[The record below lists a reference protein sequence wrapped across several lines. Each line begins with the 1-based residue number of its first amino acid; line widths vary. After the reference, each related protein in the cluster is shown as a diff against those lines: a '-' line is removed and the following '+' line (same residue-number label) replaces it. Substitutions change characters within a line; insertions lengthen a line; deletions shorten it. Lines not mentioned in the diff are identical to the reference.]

1 MPVSANEKWLERE
14 VKRLERRISIK
25 LLRASPRQ
33 YWLREVGAKERFSRL
48 IRKIARAF
56 WRGSINR
63 GEFWD
68 AMADA
73 IRAGFDKAW
82 EWGAREVG
90 IAPGELTVDELQ
102 TLSALKAEWYP
113 RISDLAQT
121 IYEKRQSGAKLKDWY
136 TTVLKPWDIA
146 YVKVQNQAK
155 LAARANPK
163 LMWLWN
169 PAKEH
174 CFPAGTMV
182 LTEQGEKPIETI
194 SVGERVWTP
203 YGWQAV
209 TKTYE
214 RAYDGLMIRIK
225 AGGRTVTCTPNHP
238 FLTDRGWREARQLS
252 VFDMV
257 TLSAGARRCGSG
269 RYLVLGIMHQRQED
283 TIQVY
288 NLQVDEHPMYVANGF
303 VVHNCGDCTRLNT
316 RVYRKSTWEKYDVYP
331 QSPDLECTG
340 KYCGC
345 KFEVTDEPC
354 TRGRPPAIAGQ
365 REKKGKK

>member
-1 MPVSANEKWLERE
+1 MKQVPRGTQSANEKWLERE

-163 LMWLWN
+163 LIWLWN
-169 PAKEH
+169 PAKKH
-174 CFPAGTMV
+174 
-182 LTEQGEKPIETI
+182 
-194 SVGERVWTP
+194 
-203 YGWQAV
+203 
-209 TKTYE
+209 
-214 RAYDGLMIRIK
+214 
-225 AGGRTVTCTPNHP
+225 
-238 FLTDRGWREARQLS
+238 
-252 VFDMV
+252 
-257 TLSAGARRCGSG
+257 
-269 RYLVLGIMHQRQED
+269 
-283 TIQVY
+283 
-288 NLQVDEHPMYVANGF
+288 
-303 VVHNCGDCTRLNT
+303 CGDCTRLNT
-316 RVYRKSTWEKYDVYP
+316 RVYRKNTWEKYDIYP

-345 KFEVTDEPC
+345 KFDVTDEPC